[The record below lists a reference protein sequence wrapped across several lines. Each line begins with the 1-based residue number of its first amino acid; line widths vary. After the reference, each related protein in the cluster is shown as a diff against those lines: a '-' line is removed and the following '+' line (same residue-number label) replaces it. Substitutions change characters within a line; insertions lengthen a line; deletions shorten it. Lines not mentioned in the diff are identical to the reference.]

1 MKLRQICLE
10 RERPKL
16 GLKAVMRGKQTR
28 VSVEEI
34 RRTLW
39 KKGRISQDCMFSFAC
54 LHEAMRFFPFVTHGA
69 FFFVCFSFIIPSGKI
84 KYAHVYMKKWI

>member
-1 MKLRQICLE
+1 MKLCQIWLE

-16 GLKAVMRGKQTR
+16 GLKALMRGKQTR
-28 VSVEEI
+28 ISVEEI

-39 KKGRISQDCMFSFAC
+39 KKGAFHRTVCSVLHVYMKAC
-54 LHEAMRFFPFVTHGA
+54 DPSPSILMVL
-69 FFFVCFSFIIPSGKI
+69 FFVCCFSFIIPSGKI